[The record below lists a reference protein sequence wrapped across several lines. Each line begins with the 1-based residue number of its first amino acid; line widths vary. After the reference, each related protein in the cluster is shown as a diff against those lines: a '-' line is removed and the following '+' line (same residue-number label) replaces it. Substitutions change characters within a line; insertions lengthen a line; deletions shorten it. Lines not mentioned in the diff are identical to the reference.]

1 MGQETEYG
9 IEYKYY
15 WYGSVPKTGPL
26 DKIDGIIKVEE
37 GAIGKGSFGEEPED
51 WFDRFSRLDV
61 IMQLV
66 STMVYVQKQ
75 KIVHG
80 DLKPHNIMGA
90 NLEDPS
96 RPLTIKIIDWDG

>member
-1 MGQETEYG
+1 MEELDMTLF
-9 IEYKYY
+9 
-15 WYGSVPKTGPL
+15 KTMDL
-26 DKIDGIIKVEE
+26 YFHTRN
-37 GAIGKGSFGEEPED
+37 FGEEPEH